1 MTATAAKA
9 SRAEYSDTNIA
20 RPPYAMAGVAF
31 LVVLLGYVISLAPTV
46 TFWDAGE
53 FIASSHILGIPH
65 PPGTPLF
72 IVLGRFWDLMIPG
85 LTTAV
90 KTNLMSA
97 TFSAGSAAFLFLFLH
112 ETLRAG
118 SKGMDESSA
127 KLFRV
132 GGALAATL
140 CGAF

>member
-1 MTATAAKA
+1 MATMTAAAPKS
-9 SRAEYSDTNIA
+9 SRAIETSATVDA
-20 RPPYAMAGVAF
+20 PPYLWAGVAF
-31 LVVLLGYVISLAPTV
+31 LLVLTGYVITLAPTV

-72 IVLGRFWDLMIPG
+72 IVLGRFWDMLIPG

-97 TFSAGSAAFLFLFLH
+97 TFSAGSAAFL
-112 ETLRAG
+112 
-118 SKGMDESSA
+118 
-127 KLFRV
+127 
-132 GGALAATL
+132 
-140 CGAF
+140 